1 MPGVRGVPASEA
13 GRPMTTPPLGDW
25 LRDDPD
31 VEIARRRPER
41 RTVILRR
48 IDLWSAL
55 KVSLALYLCTF
66 LVFLAG
72 SVVIWFGARSAGLID
87 NIERLVEDLGFADNG
102 TFHLKGP
109 EILKMTAVIGP
120 IVVVLGSLATVAGVA
135 VFNAMARLFGGVE
148 VTVSDG
154 DEPAPRPGRA

>member
-1 MPGVRGVPASEA
+1 MTVPGRQ
-13 GRPMTTPPLGDW
+13 MTPPPLGDW

-31 VEIARRRPER
+31 VAVIKNGSER

-55 KVSLALYLCTF
+55 KVSLALYLSIFVVF
-66 LVFLAG
+66 LVGA
-72 SVVIWFGARSAGLID
+72 VVVWIGARHAGLIG
-87 NIERLVEDLGFADNG
+87 NLENLIEDLGFADNG
-102 TFHLKGP
+102 TFQLKGP
-109 EILKMTAVIGP
+109 EILKMSAVIGP

-135 VFNAMARLFGGVE
+135 VFNAMTRLFGGVE

-154 DEPAPRPGRA
+154 D

>member
-1 MPGVRGVPASEA
+1 VTPGARGVPASAA
-13 GRPMTTPPLGDW
+13 GRRSFSGDTPAPSGDTPPLSDW
-25 LRDDPD
+25 LRDP
-31 VEIARRRPER
+31 EIEVGTARPER
-41 RTVILRR
+41 HTVILRH

-55 KVSLALYLCTF
+55 KVSLALYLSIF
-66 LVFLAG
+66 VVFLAG
-72 SVVIWFGARSAGLID
+72 AVVLWFGARSAGLIG
-87 NIERLVEDLGFADNG
+87 NIENLIEDLGFADNG

-154 DEPAPRPGRA
+154 

>member
-1 MPGVRGVPASEA
+1 MSIPGQEK
-13 GRPMTTPPLGDW
+13 MTTPPLGDW

-31 VEIARRRPER
+31 VEVGKSRSER
-41 RTVILRR
+41 RTVVLRR

-55 KVSLALYLCTF
+55 KVSLALYSSIF
-66 LVFLAG
+66 VVSLVGL
-72 SVVIWFGARSAGLID
+72 VLLWFGARSAGLIG
-87 NIERLVEDLGFADNG
+87 NVESLIEDLGFADNG

-135 VFNAMARLFGGVE
+135 VFNAMTRLFGGVE

-154 DEPAPRPGRA
+154 E